1 MTIEVL
7 SELEKVLQTKCPKV
21 ALFDLGTYYTVYT
34 PSRSWEGKVDEEI
47 LVESLVLKC
56 QFVVSL
62 DENQNKCWKIKD
74 INDVYYKEFIG

>member
-1 MTIEVL
+1 MTTEVL

-21 ALFDLGTYYTVYT
+21 ALFDIGTYYTVCT
-34 PSRSWEGKVDEEI
+34 PSRLWEGKIDEEI

-56 QFVVSL
+56 RLVVSL

-74 INDVYYKEFIG
+74 INDVDYKEFIG